1 MTWLH
6 LHTLLQIYPVTM
18 LFSFSTDKLCCLS
31 TCISLLVV
39 PVSRLSSALIPQP
52 CSWEKEMK
60 MMQPHSHEYTIADMF
75 TAAACFREAG
85 DHLGIYET

>member
-1 MTWLH
+1 
-6 LHTLLQIYPVTM
+6 
-18 LFSFSTDKLCCLS
+18 
-31 TCISLLVV
+31 
-39 PVSRLSSALIPQP
+39 
-52 CSWEKEMK
+52 